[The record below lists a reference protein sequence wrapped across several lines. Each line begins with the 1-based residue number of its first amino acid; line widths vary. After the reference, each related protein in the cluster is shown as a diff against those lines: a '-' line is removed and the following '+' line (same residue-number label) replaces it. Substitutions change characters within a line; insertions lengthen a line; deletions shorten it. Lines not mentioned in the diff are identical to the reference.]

1 MTKSRGIL
9 PPKVFWTEAE
19 KAIVRELYPSTKNA
33 DIVKLLGRHT
43 EKSVWG
49 IAKKLGVKKSPEY
62 LRVMGGYLDGKRGAQ
77 QRFKPGNVPWIAGK
91 KLPGRTS
98 NTSFVKGQRPA
109 NWMPLGTRRVN
120 SLGVLERKIKEGPNG
135 ALNWEAEHR
144 LVWKEANGPI
154 PRNHCVVFKEGRFST
169 QLELITLDAIQLLS
183 RKELMQENTIWRR
196 SPEVA
201 ALYVL
206 KGQITRQVNRIKK
219 ESEHHAQPSY

>member
-19 KAIVRELYPSTKNA
+19 KAIVGELYPNTKNS
-33 DIVKLLGRHT
+33 DIVKVLGRHT
-43 EKSVWG
+43 DKSLWA

-62 LRVMGGYLDGKRGAQ
+62 LRLMGGQLDGVRGSGT
-77 QRFKPGNVPWIAGK
+77 RFQPGQVSWIAGK

-98 NTSFVKGQRPA
+98 ATSFVKGQRPV
-109 NWMPLGTRRVN
+109 NWMPLGARRVS

-144 LVWKEANGPI
+144 LIWKEANGPI
-154 PRNHCVVFKEGRFST
+154 PRNHCVAFKPGRFST
-169 QLELITLDAIQLLS
+169 VLELVTLDAIQLLS
-183 RKELMQENTIWRR
+183 RKEVMLENSIWRR
-196 SPEVA
+196 SPELA
-201 ALYVL
+201 ALYQL

-219 ESEHHAQPSY
+219 ETQHAQPTY